1 MAQGETLVTLTRK
14 MLNSDFPNERRLA
27 IDALL
32 KATGVSELSPL
43 IMQWGSVPPL
53 IRAAVAAG
61 LYRAGYQVGILHS
74 DDSGIATMHY
84 FQWVNSSRI
93 YPARS
98 SRGCHNYD

>member
-53 IRAAVAAG
+53 IRVAVAAG
-61 LYRAGYQVGILHS
+61 LYRAGYQVVEKDRSLGIERLPS
-74 DDSGIATMHY
+74 INPG
-84 FQWVNSSRI
+84 
-93 YPARS
+93 
-98 SRGCHNYD
+98 